1 MAGQSEQQSQIT
13 FGMPEEWEHF
23 KERHPVFLDRVPNLF
38 AACSIAFERTAQTSQ
53 PLDRVIYFSG
63 RLCLEEFNEIFL
75 LCGNGYGV
83 AAQRLVLG
91 MYERAVTAR
100 YLAEHPEE
108 TEQIHSITLH
118 SISTHSSTGWLTIFA
133 SVTATALW
141 RSGLHWT
148 ATMDHPHSASD
159 TQN

>member
-108 TEQIHSITLH
+108 TEL
-118 SISTHSSTGWLTIFA
+118 SSYC
-133 SVTATALW
+133 
-141 RSGLHWT
+141 R
-148 ATMDHPHSASD
+148 
-159 TQN
+159 